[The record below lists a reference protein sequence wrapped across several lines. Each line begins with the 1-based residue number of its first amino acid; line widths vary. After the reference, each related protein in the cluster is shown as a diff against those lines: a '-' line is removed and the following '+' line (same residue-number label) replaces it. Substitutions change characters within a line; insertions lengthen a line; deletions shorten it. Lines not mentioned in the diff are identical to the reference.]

1 MKALKPLKLLA
12 ATAAAALALTACGD
26 DAETNGD
33 NGANGDEANY
43 TQDITFATG
52 SSSGV
57 YFPLGNEYANVIGQN
72 TDLSLDAIET
82 DGSADNIGRIN
93 NGSAQLGLS
102 QNNTAQEA
110 ITGTGQF
117 EDVEGGIENVA
128 WIGQLYPEA
137 AQVITLEGNGI
148 DTISDLEGKRVGIG
162 APGSG
167 TRAVALEILE
177 AYGLEE
183 GDYEA
188 YEEGF
193 TEGRSLLQD
202 GHIDA
207 SIEILGVP
215 AASLQ
220 ELAATSDVKLVSLDQ
235 EEADSIASAS
245 LFDTYTIEG
254 GTYDF
259 VDEDV
264 LTVTVY
270 AALLGS
276 TSQISEDDA
285 YELTKVVY
293 ENADDISLPQAD
305 LINAED
311 ALLGVGD
318 VPVHPGAQRYFDEVG
333 VTADGDGADN
343 GTDDGTDDAEDNGE
357 DNTEDEE

>member
-1 MKALKPLKLLA
+1 MKAFTSLKVVA
-12 ATAAAALALTACGD
+12 ATAVAALALTACGD
-26 DAETNGD
+26 EGGNGGGGDAE
-33 NGANGDEANY
+33 Y

-93 NGSAQLGLS
+93 NGSAQLGFS

-110 ITGTGQF
+110 ISGTGQF
-117 EDVEGGIENVA
+117 EGAEGGIENVA

-220 ELAATSDVKLVSLDQ
+220 ELSSTNDVKLVSLDQ
-235 EEADSIASAS
+235 EEADAIAGDT
-245 LFDTYTIEG
+245 LFETYTIEA

-259 VDEDV
+259 VEDDV

-285 YELTKVVY
+285 YELTKTIY

-311 ALLGVGD
+311 GLLGVGD
-318 VPVHPGAQRYFDEVG
+318 IPVHPGAQKYFDEVG
-333 VTADGDGADN
+333 ASANGGDGGDDADEDGAD
-343 GTDDGTDDAEDNGE
+343 
-357 DNTEDEE
+357 EE